1 MNTNQNADSF
11 DTQVTATTTTSG
23 TVKTLV
29 ETAITITTIDGV
41 TAGDGLLLQV
51 QRIGGNGS
59 DTLVGDL
66 CLETVSVETV
76 N

>member
-1 MNTNQNADSF
+1 
-11 DTQVTATTTTSG
+11 
-23 TVKTLV
+23 VKTLV